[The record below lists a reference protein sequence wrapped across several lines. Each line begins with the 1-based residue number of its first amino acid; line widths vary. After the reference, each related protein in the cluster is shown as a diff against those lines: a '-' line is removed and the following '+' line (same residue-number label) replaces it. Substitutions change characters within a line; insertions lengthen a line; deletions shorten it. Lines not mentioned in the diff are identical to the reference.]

1 MSSIDTEKRQSPPAS
16 HKGRQQASSH
26 GFTAADWELDKA
38 AVRRLDWTV
47 LPLCAIV
54 YLLNFLEVA
63 GLAKDLHLTPHQ
75 YLVALTCTYVL
86 YIVFELPS
94 NLLLKKVGAH
104 FMLPGMV
111 TLWGI
116 CCCMTG
122 FVQNYGGLVAARLIL
137 GMLEGG
143 VFPGLVLYLSSF
155 YRRHE
160 LQTRISLFFSAASLS
175 GAFSGL
181 LAAAIINLDG
191 KGGQEG
197 WRWIF
202 FLEGGFTA
210 LFGILLFFLLPGSP
224 STSRFLTAEHKA
236 HIERRLQLDSPA
248 GTTDFEETFSW
259 REVNKAATSP
269 HVVFLLVALFGNG
282 MTLYAFSY
290 FTPTIVATFKYT
302 TVQTQLL
309 TVPPFVCAF
318 LMTMFNAWWSDR
330 YGRRGLCVILMSLLS
345 LVGYIMFLKSL
356 STAVRYVS
364 LFLAITGVYSTAP
377 ALVTWLPNNSA
388 GHYRKAT
395 AVALGFIMTNSGGI
409 ASTWLFPTNEGP
421 RYYKATSVLISM
433 TLVVALFASLN
444 LLYLRRE
451 NAKKALLREANG
463 GEVDAESW
471 REKGDRHEHF
481 VYSM

>member
-1 MSSIDTEKRQSPPAS
+1 MSSIDTEKRLSPPAPRPTGNS
-16 HKGRQQASSH
+16 TRPPSADSTGQSCPSAPSCTSSTSSSARSNI
-26 GFTAADWELDKA
+26 GNAK
-38 AVRRLDWTV
+38 
-47 LPLCAIV
+47 
-54 YLLNFLEVA
+54 VA

-224 STSRFLTAEHKA
+224 STSRFLTADQKA
-236 HIERRLQLDSPA
+236 HIERRLKLDSPA
-248 GTTDFEETFSW
+248 GTTDFEEAFSW
-259 REVNKAATSP
+259 REVRKAAT
-269 HVVFLLVALFGNG
+269 
-282 MTLYAFSY
+282 
-290 FTPTIVATFKYT
+290 
-302 TVQTQLL
+302 
-309 TVPPFVCAF
+309 
-318 LMTMFNAWWSDR
+318 
-330 YGRRGLCVILMSLLS
+330 
-345 LVGYIMFLKSL
+345 MFLKSL

-364 LFLAITGVYSTAP
+364 LFLAITSVYSTAP

-433 TLVVALFASLN
+433 TLVVALFAFLN

-451 NAKKALLREANG
+451 NAKKAELREANG